1 MWVNLRLPMD
11 ECDFFVRLVKLEA
24 VSGAVIPNDD
34 GTYSMYLNINDPLDK
49 QLDTYWHEY
58 EHIAFDD
65 FDSDKDIAEIEAR
78 E

>member
-34 GTYSMYLNINDPLDK
+34 GTYSMYLNINDPFDK
-49 QLDTYWHEY
+49 QLKTYWHEY
-58 EHIAFDD
+58 EHIAFED